1 MFNVSEKQKFDRY
14 HYSIFV
20 DSFLNHD
27 YTEEDEKDEFKV
39 SFFLLLQCNHGSET
53 NQQYSIT
60 RNLFQRINTH
70 KIKKLPEG
78 HYVQRTSTGDT
89 ERPICIP
96 TQSV

>member
-1 MFNVSEKQKFDRY
+1 MEKSRILIIHYFDVSEKQKLDRY

-39 SFFLLLQCNHGSET
+39 SLFHLLQCKHGSET

-60 RNLFQRINTH
+60 RNLFSSL
-70 KIKKLPEG
+70 K
-78 HYVQRTSTGDT
+78 YS
-89 ERPICIP
+89 
-96 TQSV
+96 